1 MGKRVKALLVALALL
16 VTTVLPAGATLTNP
30 VTAQADDNSLSI
42 VFHFTGTDLTATGA
56 DGVGYQ
62 LYTWSEGGGEGAA
75 YDMVLSDDGTEMTYK
90 HVLPSTATL
99 RQGFIVRLGNDWS
112 KKDWEADRFVD
123 LSSITGGTVNVYIES
138 KVGEFTQDNSDAIE
152 GLKITSAKAQE
163 SNLSVIRFG
172 VGVAMDDISSINLRV
187 RSTEDGSFQEITSI
201 NPIGSTNKNFNIQL
215 AEDLVRDGSYELVY
229 DYGSQKDLTF
239 LIGMPDPYSYDGFE
253 DAYTY
258 EGDDLGATWS
268 ENSTTFRVWAPL
280 ATKVQVNLYESG
292 TQGTDDLIDV
302 VDMTSDVQGTWVA
315 TVDGDLNGTY
325 YTYTATV
332 KGVVQED
339 IVDPYAR
346 TTGVNGNRGMV
357 INLDSTDPEGWEDD
371 TNPNPNENY
380 TDDVLYELH
389 VKDFSYEESSGVSE
403 ANRGKY
409 LAFTE
414 EGTTN
419 SYGQSTCLDYLKD
432 LGITHVHIL
441 PMYDYASVKE
451 DGSSD
456 AFNWGYD
463 PQNFNTPEGSYSTDP
478 YNGEVRV
485 KEVKEMVKSLH
496 DSGISVVL
504 DVVYGH
510 VNSASQF
517 PINRLTPNYYSRPN
531 SNASGCGNDTAT
543 ERSMNRK
550 FIVDSFVYWAT
561 EYHVNGFRI
570 DQEGLFDVDTINEVI
585 TALHEIDPSIIV
597 YGEGWDMSSTKVTK
611 AGTKLANQSS
621 APDIADGAFFSD
633 GIRDAVKGSVFG
645 TQAGYVTG
653 NTSSTSAVINALYSL
668 PGWENYDKPQ
678 QSVVNYNSCHDNY
691 TLYDRLQ
698 ITDGNTTADDETLLK
713 QNSLAASIVM
723 LAQGIPFFQAGEE
736 ILRTKV
742 KSDGSFDENSYAS
755 PASENSIKWD
765 TLNEDN
771 YKTSY
776 EYYKGLIAFRKLH
789 PSFRGVGEDF
799 QYPETGAI
807 IENDGTVITYELP
820 LGMNGDSS
828 RIFVVYNPTDETYT
842 AELPDSGTWNV
853 YAKDDKAGT
862 EVLGTV
868 EDTMDVSPLTC
879 MIVAQDPEIIV
890 ETTDYELNVGE
901 TVAINAKA
909 SPESA
914 LDDGISYE
922 FDNKV
927 VDVDPDGNITAVG
940 SGDATI
946 IIRLASNPNI
956 TKEVNV
962 HVKDAAET
970 VADTDKTVYTL
981 GSAMSAVGW
990 EPQNMANAFTDSDVN
1005 GVVMAKINVPAEGA
1019 KEWEYRFGIIATTDN
1034 TTQAWNRALV
1044 GTTVAP
1050 ETTDTTSCCLTNI
1063 RPALEAEAYEAVV
1076 YYDTTTGAV
1085 AIYKADDTERTTPLN
1100 YTLSWVGND
1109 NDETYY
1115 APDEYTQFATVGDY
1129 EATLNAKADRTA
1141 DLEKCGYTADSKLP
1155 DFVTLKEDLETKL
1168 GGIADLSVSYKVQV
1182 QKTGW
1187 EKSYVSDGIT
1197 SGTVGQALRLEAIKI
1212 KLTNSDG
1219 TDFDTTNGG
1228 IEYRVHVQKNGW
1240 EKEYLANDELSGT
1253 VGEAKRLEAIQIRLT
1268 GKVAD
1273 YYDVYYRVQAEKFG
1287 WLGWAKNDEEAGT
1300 SGYGYRLEGIQVV
1313 LVEKDGE
1320 APTEA
1325 GGVAASSRNEYY
1337 SKTAL
1342 PVVQYRVQVQTYGWQ
1357 SYVKNGQTSGTV
1369 GKAKRLEAIRIKIA
1383 DNKGVSG
1390 SIQYRTHVQKKGWQK
1405 WVSDDALSGT
1415 VGKALRLEA
1424 IQIKLT
1430 GDLAEKYDIYYR
1442 VQAEKFGWMGWAKNG
1457 ASAGTS
1463 GYGYRLEAI
1472 QIQLAYKNSPSAV
1485 IGSTS
1490 NAYRSK

>member
-1 MGKRVKALLVALALL
+1 MQYLNMVNVMAYDMGNAPKHHSALYRSKIVGWLCASDAVEAHRKAGVPDEKIVLGMPFYGRGKSGVYMKYRDRDKHSETEVWSNTSKAPFLKDENGELAIGFESPRSIAAKCAYIKQQGLRGAMYWEYADDNEQGDLQRAVWQGVLQSDKQRSASCKTAAQRLAAVLKENQKREDITPDSFFYDWRQLKAEMLAEKD
-16 VTTVLPAGATLTNP
+16 P
-30 VTAQADDNSLSI
+30 TAQAIYRAAMAHMLCQNRWRSQGYGRKTSSHPDSI
-42 VFHFTGTDLTATGA
+42 QEWSIQEYNDYAIK
-56 DGVGYQ
+56 
-62 LYTWSEGGGEGAA
+62 LYAQAMQDPDALHRCKVANIKPLAVPG
-75 YDMVLSDDGTEMTYK
+75 
-90 HVLPSTATL
+90 
-99 RQGFIVRLGNDWS
+99 
-112 KKDWEADRFVD
+112 KD
-123 LSSITGGTVNVYIES
+123 
-138 KVGEFTQDNSDAIE
+138 DAI
-152 GLKITSAKAQE
+152 
-163 SNLSVIRFG
+163 F
-172 VGVAMDDISSINLRV
+172 
-187 RSTEDGSFQEITSI
+187 
-201 NPIGSTNKNFNIQL
+201 
-215 AEDLVRDGSYELVY
+215 
-229 DYGSQKDLTF
+229 
-239 LIGMPDPYSYDGFE
+239 
-253 DAYTY
+253 
-258 EGDDLGATWS
+258 
-268 ENSTTFRVWAPL
+268 
-280 ATKVQVNLYESG
+280 
-292 TQGTDDLIDV
+292 
-302 VDMTSDVQGTWVA
+302 
-315 TVDGDLNGTY
+315 DGDLLYLIWQTFKDDCSARG
-325 YTYTATV
+325 
-332 KGVVQED
+332 KGLF
-339 IVDPYAR
+339 PH
-346 TTGVNGNRGMV
+346 
-357 INLDSTDPEGWEDD
+357 
-371 TNPNPNENY
+371 Y
-380 TDDVLYELH
+380 TDIIDVYRRHGRREAALLLRI
-389 VKDFSYEESSGVSE
+389 DSLEEAPVQTSPRVGKLSDANPLSSGEKSREELLLRLRDEYIDLPACADVFMLLAKLPGKSNQERQDLLEE
-403 ANRGKY
+403 ALRRYPKSRQANELKNRIAELRQPSLRTRFNEMCYPDKDYDIPLEIKNMQSGSIAVYRLPIGFK
-409 LAFTE
+409 FSDE
-414 EGTTN
+414 E
-419 SYGQSTCLDYLKD
+419 
-432 LGITHVHIL
+432 
-441 PMYDYASVKE
+441 
-451 DGSSD
+451 
-456 AFNWGYD
+456 
-463 PQNFNTPEGSYSTDP
+463 
-478 YNGEVRV
+478 
-485 KEVKEMVKSLH
+485 
-496 DSGISVVL
+496 
-504 DVVYGH
+504 
-510 VNSASQF
+510 
-517 PINRLTPNYYSRPN
+517 
-531 SNASGCGNDTAT
+531 
-543 ERSMNRK
+543 
-550 FIVDSFVYWAT
+550 
-561 EYHVNGFRI
+561 
-570 DQEGLFDVDTINEVI
+570 
-585 TALHEIDPSIIV
+585 
-597 YGEGWDMSSTKVTK
+597 K

-653 NTSSTSAVINALYSL
+653 NASSTSAVINALYSL

-789 PSFRGVGEDF
+789 PSFRGVGEEF
-799 QYPETGAI
+799 QYPDTGAI
-807 IENDGTVITYELP
+807 IKNDGTVITYELP

-990 EPQNMANAFTDSDVN
+990 QPQNMANAFTDSDVN
-1005 GVVMAKINVPAEGA
+1005 GVVKATINVPAEGA
-1019 KEWEYRFGIIATTDN
+1019 NEWEYRFGIIATTDN

-1076 YYDTTTGAV
+1076 YYDTKTGAV
-1085 AIYKADDTERTTPLN
+1085 AIYKADDTKRTTPLE

-1187 EKSYVSDGIT
+1187 EKSYVSDGTT

>member
-112 KKDWEADRFVD
+112 KKDWEGDRFVD
-123 LSSITGGTVNVYIES
+123 LSSFTGGTVNVYIKS
-138 KVGEFTQDNSDAIE
+138 NVGEFTQDNSDAIE
-152 GLKITSAKAQE
+152 GIKIASAKAQE
-163 SNLSVIRFG
+163 SDLSVIRAG
-172 VGVAMDDISSINLRV
+172 MGVAMEDISSINLRV
-187 RSTEDGSFQEITSI
+187 RNTEDGTFQKITSI
-201 NPIGSTNKNFNIQL
+201 KPIGTGTKHKSFDIQL
-215 AEDLVRDGSYELVY
+215 AEPLVRDGSYEFVY
-229 DYGSQKDLTF
+229 DSGSQKNLTF

-653 NTSSTSAVINALYSL
+653 NASSTSAVINALYSL

-789 PSFRGVGEDF
+789 PSFRGVGEEF
-799 QYPETGAI
+799 QYPDTGAI
-807 IENDGTVITYELP
+807 IKNDGTVITYELP

-879 MIVAQDPEIIV
+879 MIVAQDPQ
-890 ETTDYELNVGE
+890 DLQ
-901 TVAINAKA
+901 
-909 SPESA
+909 
-914 LDDGISYE
+914 
-922 FDNKV
+922 
-927 VDVDPDGNITAVG
+927 
-940 SGDATI
+940 
-946 IIRLASNPNI
+946 
-956 TKEVNV
+956 
-962 HVKDAAET
+962 
-970 VADTDKTVYTL
+970 
-981 GSAMSAVGW
+981 
-990 EPQNMANAFTDSDVN
+990 EP
-1005 GVVMAKINVPAEGA
+1005 
-1019 KEWEYRFGIIATTDN
+1019 
-1034 TTQAWNRALV
+1034 
-1044 GTTVAP
+1044 
-1050 ETTDTTSCCLTNI
+1050 
-1063 RPALEAEAYEAVV
+1063 
-1076 YYDTTTGAV
+1076 
-1085 AIYKADDTERTTPLN
+1085 
-1100 YTLSWVGND
+1100 
-1109 NDETYY
+1109 
-1115 APDEYTQFATVGDY
+1115 
-1129 EATLNAKADRTA
+1129 
-1141 DLEKCGYTADSKLP
+1141 
-1155 DFVTLKEDLETKL
+1155 
-1168 GGIADLSVSYKVQV
+1168 SVSYKVQV

-1187 EKSYVSDGIT
+1187 EKSYVSDGTT

-1240 EKEYLANDELSGT
+1240 ETEYLANDELSGT
-1253 VGEAKRLEAIQIRLT
+1253 VGQALRLDAIQIRLT

-1273 YYDVYYRVQAEKFG
+1273 CYDVYYRVHAEKFG

-1300 SGYGYRLEGIQVV
+1300 SGYGYRLEGIQIV

-1369 GKAKRLEAIRIKIA
+1369 GKAKRLEAIRINIA

-1390 SIQYRTHVQKKGWQK
+1390 SIQYRTHVQKQGWQS

-1415 VGKALRLEA
+1415 VGKSLRLEA

-1430 GDLAEKYDIYYR
+1430 GDLAENYDIYYR

-1485 IGSTS
+1485 IGVTS

>member
-1 MGKRVKALLVALALL
+1 MGKRVKALLVAPALL

-30 VTAQADDNSLSI
+30 VTAHADENSLSI

-56 DGVGYQ
+56 EGVGYQ

-187 RSTEDGSFQEITSI
+187 RSTEDGTFQEITSI

-229 DYGSQKDLTF
+229 DYGSQKNLTF

-280 ATKVQVNLYESG
+280 ATKVQVNLYKSG

-371 TNPNPNENY
+371 TNPNPYENY

-441 PMYDYASVKE
+441 PMFDYASVKE

-653 NTSSTSAVINALYSL
+653 NASSTSAVINALYSL

-789 PSFRGVGEDF
+789 PSFRGVGEEF
-799 QYPETGAI
+799 QYPDTGAI
-807 IENDGTVITYELP
+807 IKNDGTVITYELP

-879 MIVAQDPEIIV
+879 MIVAQDPQ
-890 ETTDYELNVGE
+890 DLQ
-901 TVAINAKA
+901 
-909 SPESA
+909 
-914 LDDGISYE
+914 
-922 FDNKV
+922 
-927 VDVDPDGNITAVG
+927 
-940 SGDATI
+940 
-946 IIRLASNPNI
+946 
-956 TKEVNV
+956 
-962 HVKDAAET
+962 
-970 VADTDKTVYTL
+970 
-981 GSAMSAVGW
+981 
-990 EPQNMANAFTDSDVN
+990 EP
-1005 GVVMAKINVPAEGA
+1005 
-1019 KEWEYRFGIIATTDN
+1019 
-1034 TTQAWNRALV
+1034 
-1044 GTTVAP
+1044 
-1050 ETTDTTSCCLTNI
+1050 
-1063 RPALEAEAYEAVV
+1063 
-1076 YYDTTTGAV
+1076 
-1085 AIYKADDTERTTPLN
+1085 
-1100 YTLSWVGND
+1100 
-1109 NDETYY
+1109 
-1115 APDEYTQFATVGDY
+1115 
-1129 EATLNAKADRTA
+1129 
-1141 DLEKCGYTADSKLP
+1141 
-1155 DFVTLKEDLETKL
+1155 
-1168 GGIADLSVSYKVQV
+1168 SVSYKVQV

-1187 EKSYVSDGIT
+1187 EKSYVSDGTT

>member
-30 VTAQADDNSLSI
+30 VTAHADENSLSI

-56 DGVGYQ
+56 EGVGYQ

-187 RSTEDGSFQEITSI
+187 RSTEDGTFQEITRI
-201 NPIGSTNKNFNIQL
+201 KPIGSTTHKFFDVQL
-215 AEDLVRDGSYELVY
+215 SEDLVRDGSYELVY
-229 DYGSQKDLTF
+229 DYGSQKNLTF

-611 AGTKLANQSS
+611 AGTKPKLANQSS

-653 NTSSTSAVINALYSL
+653 NASSTSAVINALYSL

-789 PSFRGVGEDF
+789 PSFRGVGEEV
-799 QYPETGAI
+799 QYPDTGAI
-807 IENDGTVITYELP
+807 IKNDGTVITYELP

-879 MIVAQDPEIIV
+879 MIVAQDPQ
-890 ETTDYELNVGE
+890 DLQ
-901 TVAINAKA
+901 
-909 SPESA
+909 
-914 LDDGISYE
+914 
-922 FDNKV
+922 
-927 VDVDPDGNITAVG
+927 
-940 SGDATI
+940 
-946 IIRLASNPNI
+946 
-956 TKEVNV
+956 
-962 HVKDAAET
+962 
-970 VADTDKTVYTL
+970 
-981 GSAMSAVGW
+981 
-990 EPQNMANAFTDSDVN
+990 EP
-1005 GVVMAKINVPAEGA
+1005 
-1019 KEWEYRFGIIATTDN
+1019 
-1034 TTQAWNRALV
+1034 
-1044 GTTVAP
+1044 
-1050 ETTDTTSCCLTNI
+1050 
-1063 RPALEAEAYEAVV
+1063 
-1076 YYDTTTGAV
+1076 
-1085 AIYKADDTERTTPLN
+1085 
-1100 YTLSWVGND
+1100 
-1109 NDETYY
+1109 
-1115 APDEYTQFATVGDY
+1115 
-1129 EATLNAKADRTA
+1129 
-1141 DLEKCGYTADSKLP
+1141 
-1155 DFVTLKEDLETKL
+1155 
-1168 GGIADLSVSYKVQV
+1168 SVSYKVQV

-1187 EKSYVSDGIT
+1187 EKSYVSDGTT

>member
-56 DGVGYQ
+56 EGVGYQ

-138 KVGEFTQDNSDAIE
+138 KVGEFTQDNSDAVE

-201 NPIGSTNKNFNIQL
+201 NPIGTTNKNFNIQL
-215 AEDLVRDGSYELVY
+215 AEALVRDGSYELVY
-229 DYGSQKDLTF
+229 DYGSQKNLTF

-371 TNPNPNENY
+371 TNPNPYENY

-441 PMYDYASVKE
+441 PMFDYASVKE

-653 NTSSTSAVINALYSL
+653 NASSTSAVINALYSL

-789 PSFRGVGEDF
+789 PSFRGVGEEF
-799 QYPETGAI
+799 QYPDTGAI
-807 IENDGTVITYELP
+807 IKNDGTVITYELP

-879 MIVAQDPEIIV
+879 MIVAQDPQ
-890 ETTDYELNVGE
+890 DLQ
-901 TVAINAKA
+901 
-909 SPESA
+909 
-914 LDDGISYE
+914 
-922 FDNKV
+922 
-927 VDVDPDGNITAVG
+927 
-940 SGDATI
+940 
-946 IIRLASNPNI
+946 
-956 TKEVNV
+956 
-962 HVKDAAET
+962 
-970 VADTDKTVYTL
+970 
-981 GSAMSAVGW
+981 
-990 EPQNMANAFTDSDVN
+990 EP
-1005 GVVMAKINVPAEGA
+1005 
-1019 KEWEYRFGIIATTDN
+1019 
-1034 TTQAWNRALV
+1034 
-1044 GTTVAP
+1044 
-1050 ETTDTTSCCLTNI
+1050 
-1063 RPALEAEAYEAVV
+1063 
-1076 YYDTTTGAV
+1076 
-1085 AIYKADDTERTTPLN
+1085 
-1100 YTLSWVGND
+1100 
-1109 NDETYY
+1109 
-1115 APDEYTQFATVGDY
+1115 
-1129 EATLNAKADRTA
+1129 
-1141 DLEKCGYTADSKLP
+1141 
-1155 DFVTLKEDLETKL
+1155 
-1168 GGIADLSVSYKVQV
+1168 SVSYKVQV

-1187 EKSYVSDGIT
+1187 EKSYVSDGTT

-1240 EKEYLANDELSGT
+1240 ETEYLANDELSGT
-1253 VGEAKRLEAIQIRLT
+1253 VGQALRLDAIQIRLT

-1273 YYDVYYRVQAEKFG
+1273 CYDVYYRVHAEKFG

-1300 SGYGYRLEGIQVV
+1300 SGYGYRLEGIQIV

-1369 GKAKRLEAIRIKIA
+1369 GKAKRLEAIRINIA

-1390 SIQYRTHVQKKGWQK
+1390 SIQYRTHVQKQGWQS

-1415 VGKALRLEA
+1415 VGKSLRLEA

-1430 GDLAEKYDIYYR
+1430 GDLAENYDIYYR

-1485 IGSTS
+1485 IGVTS

>member
-56 DGVGYQ
+56 EGVGYQ

-112 KKDWEADRFVD
+112 KKDWEGDRFVD
-123 LSSITGGTVNVYIES
+123 LSSFTGGTVNVYIKS
-138 KVGEFTQDNSDAIE
+138 NVGEFTQDNSDAIE
-152 GLKITSAKAQE
+152 GIKIASAKAQE
-163 SNLSVIRFG
+163 SDLSVIRAG
-172 VGVAMDDISSINLRV
+172 MGVAMEDISSINLRV
-187 RSTEDGSFQEITSI
+187 RNTEDGTFQKITSI
-201 NPIGSTNKNFNIQL
+201 KPIGTGTKHKSFDIQL
-215 AEDLVRDGSYELVY
+215 AEPLVRDGSYEFVY
-229 DYGSQKDLTF
+229 DSGSQKNLTF

-280 ATKVQVNLYESG
+280 ATKVQVNLYKSG

-653 NTSSTSAVINALYSL
+653 NASSTSAVINALYSL

-789 PSFRGVGEDF
+789 PSFRGVGEEF
-799 QYPETGAI
+799 QYPDTGAI
-807 IENDGTVITYELP
+807 IKNDGTVITYELP

-879 MIVAQDPEIIV
+879 MIVAQDPQ
-890 ETTDYELNVGE
+890 DLQ
-901 TVAINAKA
+901 
-909 SPESA
+909 
-914 LDDGISYE
+914 
-922 FDNKV
+922 
-927 VDVDPDGNITAVG
+927 
-940 SGDATI
+940 
-946 IIRLASNPNI
+946 
-956 TKEVNV
+956 
-962 HVKDAAET
+962 
-970 VADTDKTVYTL
+970 
-981 GSAMSAVGW
+981 
-990 EPQNMANAFTDSDVN
+990 EP
-1005 GVVMAKINVPAEGA
+1005 
-1019 KEWEYRFGIIATTDN
+1019 
-1034 TTQAWNRALV
+1034 
-1044 GTTVAP
+1044 
-1050 ETTDTTSCCLTNI
+1050 
-1063 RPALEAEAYEAVV
+1063 
-1076 YYDTTTGAV
+1076 
-1085 AIYKADDTERTTPLN
+1085 
-1100 YTLSWVGND
+1100 
-1109 NDETYY
+1109 
-1115 APDEYTQFATVGDY
+1115 
-1129 EATLNAKADRTA
+1129 
-1141 DLEKCGYTADSKLP
+1141 
-1155 DFVTLKEDLETKL
+1155 
-1168 GGIADLSVSYKVQV
+1168 SVSYKVQV

-1187 EKSYVSDGIT
+1187 EKSYVSDGTT

-1240 EKEYLANDELSGT
+1240 ETEYLANDELSGT
-1253 VGEAKRLEAIQIRLT
+1253 VGQALRLDAIQIRLT

-1273 YYDVYYRVQAEKFG
+1273 CYDVYYRVHAEKFG

-1300 SGYGYRLEGIQVV
+1300 SGYGYRLEGIQIV

-1369 GKAKRLEAIRIKIA
+1369 GKAKRLEAIRINIA

-1390 SIQYRTHVQKKGWQK
+1390 SIQYRTHVQKQGWQS

-1415 VGKALRLEA
+1415 VGKSLRLEA

-1430 GDLAEKYDIYYR
+1430 GDLAENYDIYYR

>member
-1 MGKRVKALLVALALL
+1 
-16 VTTVLPAGATLTNP
+16 
-30 VTAQADDNSLSI
+30 
-42 VFHFTGTDLTATGA
+42 
-56 DGVGYQ
+56 
-62 LYTWSEGGGEGAA
+62 
-75 YDMVLSDDGTEMTYK
+75 
-90 HVLPSTATL
+90 
-99 RQGFIVRLGNDWS
+99 
-112 KKDWEADRFVD
+112 
-123 LSSITGGTVNVYIES
+123 
-138 KVGEFTQDNSDAIE
+138 
-152 GLKITSAKAQE
+152 
-163 SNLSVIRFG
+163 
-172 VGVAMDDISSINLRV
+172 
-187 RSTEDGSFQEITSI
+187 
-201 NPIGSTNKNFNIQL
+201 
-215 AEDLVRDGSYELVY
+215 
-229 DYGSQKDLTF
+229 
-239 LIGMPDPYSYDGFE
+239 
-253 DAYTY
+253 
-258 EGDDLGATWS
+258 
-268 ENSTTFRVWAPL
+268 
-280 ATKVQVNLYESG
+280 
-292 TQGTDDLIDV
+292 
-302 VDMTSDVQGTWVA
+302 
-315 TVDGDLNGTY
+315 
-325 YTYTATV
+325 
-332 KGVVQED
+332 
-339 IVDPYAR
+339 
-346 TTGVNGNRGMV
+346 
-357 INLDSTDPEGWEDD
+357 
-371 TNPNPNENY
+371 
-380 TDDVLYELH
+380 
-389 VKDFSYEESSGVSE
+389 
-403 ANRGKY
+403 
-409 LAFTE
+409 
-414 EGTTN
+414 
-419 SYGQSTCLDYLKD
+419 
-432 LGITHVHIL
+432 
-441 PMYDYASVKE
+441 
-451 DGSSD
+451 
-456 AFNWGYD
+456 
-463 PQNFNTPEGSYSTDP
+463 
-478 YNGEVRV
+478 
-485 KEVKEMVKSLH
+485 MVKSLH

-597 YGEGWDMSSTKVTK
+597 YGEGWDMKTNVTK
-611 AGTKLANQSS
+611 ADTKLANSSS

-653 NTSSTSAVINALYSL
+653 NASSTSAVINALYSL

-789 PSFRGVGEDF
+789 PSFRGVGEEF
-799 QYPETGAI
+799 QYPDTGAI
-807 IENDGTVITYELP
+807 IKNDGTVITYELP

-879 MIVAQDPEIIV
+879 MIVAQDPQ
-890 ETTDYELNVGE
+890 DLQ
-901 TVAINAKA
+901 
-909 SPESA
+909 
-914 LDDGISYE
+914 
-922 FDNKV
+922 
-927 VDVDPDGNITAVG
+927 
-940 SGDATI
+940 
-946 IIRLASNPNI
+946 
-956 TKEVNV
+956 
-962 HVKDAAET
+962 
-970 VADTDKTVYTL
+970 
-981 GSAMSAVGW
+981 
-990 EPQNMANAFTDSDVN
+990 EP
-1005 GVVMAKINVPAEGA
+1005 
-1019 KEWEYRFGIIATTDN
+1019 
-1034 TTQAWNRALV
+1034 
-1044 GTTVAP
+1044 
-1050 ETTDTTSCCLTNI
+1050 
-1063 RPALEAEAYEAVV
+1063 
-1076 YYDTTTGAV
+1076 
-1085 AIYKADDTERTTPLN
+1085 
-1100 YTLSWVGND
+1100 
-1109 NDETYY
+1109 
-1115 APDEYTQFATVGDY
+1115 
-1129 EATLNAKADRTA
+1129 
-1141 DLEKCGYTADSKLP
+1141 
-1155 DFVTLKEDLETKL
+1155 
-1168 GGIADLSVSYKVQV
+1168 SVSYKVQV

-1187 EKSYVSDGIT
+1187 EKSYVSDGTT